1 MHACVS
7 REVGAMGGDRR
18 EHLVTVPLAMAV
30 TQKVVGVA
38 AGPGFRALG
47 SGIDLQG
54 GAGGIQSP

>member
-1 MHACVS
+1 
-7 REVGAMGGDRR
+7 MGGDRR
-18 EHLVTVPLAMAV
+18 EHLVTVPLAMTV